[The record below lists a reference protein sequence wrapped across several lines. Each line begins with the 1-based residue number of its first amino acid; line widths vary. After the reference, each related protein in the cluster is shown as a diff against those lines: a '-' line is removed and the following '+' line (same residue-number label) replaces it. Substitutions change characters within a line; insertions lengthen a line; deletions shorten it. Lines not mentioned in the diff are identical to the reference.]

1 MNSLKRSFTLINN
14 NKWKVINMTLY
25 ELEQQTLFLYPNLDK
40 NDIKLALMHCYDAHN
55 YITYR
60 QLEKIEVTPLKKFD
74 VIVRRLL
81 TGEPIQYI
89 LGSAYFYF
97 RDFMV
102 DKNVLIPRP
111 ETEELVHLFIKDT
124 KDTKGAVIDVGTGSG
139 VIAITIKHH
148 TNHQVYASDISK
160 KALKVARLNSG
171 GYDITFLDG
180 DLLKPALKEEI
191 KVNYIVANLPYIK
204 KEEILEN
211 KVKSFEPHRALFWP
225 KRNIFNRL
233 FTQVKKLPQV
243 EGGISLYLEYGT
255 DQTEELTLLAK
266 RQFGRNVKIEVKKD
280 MQGKERFLIIRG
292 IHGNENIKTK

>member
-1 MNSLKRSFTLINN
+1 MNSLKPSFILINN
-14 NKWKVINMTLY
+14 NKWKVIKMTLN
-25 ELEQQTLFLYPNLDK
+25 ELEQQTLFLHPNLDK
-40 NDIKLALMHCYDAHN
+40 NDVKLALMHCYDAHN

-60 QLEKIEVTPLKKFD
+60 QLEKIEVTPLKKYEA
-74 VIVRRLL
+74 IIRRLL
-81 TGEPIQYI
+81 KGEPIQYI

-97 RDFMV
+97 RDFSV

-111 ETEELVHLFIKDT
+111 ETEELVHFFIGDAKN
-124 KDTKGAVIDVGTGSG
+124 KPGVVLDVGTGSG

-148 TNHQVYASDISK
+148 TQHHVYASDISK

-180 DLLKPALKEEI
+180 DLLKPAIKEGLI
-191 KVNYIVANLPYIK
+191 INYIVANLPYIK
-204 KEEILEN
+204 EEEILDN

-233 FTQVKKLPQV
+233 FKEVKKLPKV
-243 EGGISLYLEYGT
+243 DGGISLYLEYGT

-266 RQFGRNVKIEVKKD
+266 RHFGRDAKIEVRKD

-292 IHGNENIKTK
+292 IHGN